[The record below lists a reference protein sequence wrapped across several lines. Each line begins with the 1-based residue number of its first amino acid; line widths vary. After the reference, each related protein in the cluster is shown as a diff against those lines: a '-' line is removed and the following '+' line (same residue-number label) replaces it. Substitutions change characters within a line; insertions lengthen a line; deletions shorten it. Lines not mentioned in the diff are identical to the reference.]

1 MEEREAGIHSSLA
14 RRQQRAQ
21 ERTRERRRRALVWVA
36 RGLAMVVVFFVGL
49 TVGRALE
56 SAPRPGGAQTGIR
69 TLDPGTVPPLI
80 RTVTV
85 TSSSP

>member
-1 MEEREAGIHSSLA
+1 MEEREAGIHSSLL

-21 ERTRERRRRALVWVA
+21 ERNRARRRRAFAWVVRA
-36 RGLAMVVVFFVGL
+36 LALLVVFFVGL
-49 TVGRALE
+49 AIGRALE
-56 SAPRPGGAQTGIR
+56 SAPPPGGTQTGIR
-69 TLDPGTVPPLI
+69 TLGPGTLPALT

>member
-14 RRQQRAQ
+14 RRQVRAQ
-21 ERTRERRRRALVWVA
+21 ERIRARRRRALVWVVRA
-36 RGLAMVVVFFVGL
+36 LALIVVFFVGL
-49 TVGRALE
+49 VVGRALE
-56 SAPRPGGAQTGIR
+56 SAPQPGGTQTGIR
-69 TLDPGTVPPLI
+69 NLNPSTLPRLT